1 MTVRGRV
8 AMNRKEWSLASF
20 SSKSS
25 KPRTEEETHNST
37 QDQDDTLRVEIPER
51 TYQTTC
57 QWTASDYPSPNYPET
72 NPTQSQQSR
81 FSHFFHLR
89 SKGNSDQVHESYDWN
104 HTSSSKSRIKK
115 RTIFTV
121 VATLSAVGAWGYIL
135 YLATLPT
142 HPTLYVCAPGSE
154 KTNQTAEKDYGIEGG
169 VRLCCPSSLQWF
181 PADGDKG
188 SEIWTEDGLGFLTLS
203 KDIGGRRSEWDKNCK
218 VLELDGEEGNLTVVE
233 VLLGPRKAGVGLFT
247 GEKAEEGEEDVEE
260 SGKSG
265 DTVRVEVVL

>member
-1 MTVRGRV
+1 MFTTRIYQ
-8 AMNRKEWSLASF
+8 
-20 SSKSS
+20 SKTTT
-25 KPRTEEETHNST
+25 TEGIHDPS
-37 QDQDDTLRVEIPER
+37 QHPLDTLQPNSITPEPTYES
-51 TYQTTC
+51 TYQGT
-57 QWTASDYPSPNYPET
+57 SSNYPSPSHPET
-72 NPTQSQQSR
+72 NPTESNHQSR
-81 FSHFFHLR
+81 FSRFFHLC
-89 SKGNSDQVHESYDWN
+89 SKGDSDHVHDSYDWN